1 MESAPKIFDKES
13 SRNEVIRSVVN
24 NVLWNMQLDRKV
36 FALKQLQGQM
46 WRAGYESGAI
56 IGQ

>member
-1 MESAPKIFDKES
+1 MDEVPKILDKEGP
-13 SRNEVIRSVVN
+13 REQVIQSVVN